1 MKHSKPV
8 NLYKPSTGNNKSL
21 VRILSAIIICLVTFV
36 FHQQKDTSPNHL
48 IEKIESNEEQL
59 SRQAELTEKIKAELT
74 ASITEYKNTVKILE
88 QRLKESHDER
98 DAAESSKKDLQTK
111 LRGANGKE
119 KENNGDEKEIE
130 SMKKSIDAVST
141 QIDHLKAEM
150 QKSAKIDAL
159 KKFGPGPHRVKF
171 ELDFHPDEIPAGDAT
186 SFVIEMA
193 PLDLVSFSCLLAYL
207 VNLSILFCSRNDQLS
222 ICKY

>member
-1 MKHSKPV
+1 MK
-8 NLYKPSTGNNKSL
+8 
-21 VRILSAIIICLVTFV
+21 
-36 FHQQKDTSPNHL
+36 QK
-48 IEKIESNEEQL
+48 
-59 SRQAELTEKIKAELT
+59 A
-74 ASITEYKNTVKILE
+74 V
-88 QRLKESHDER
+88 
-98 DAAESSKKDLQTK
+98 
-111 LRGANGKE
+111 
-119 KENNGDEKEIE
+119 KEIE
-130 SMKKSIDAVST
+130 SMNKSIDAVST